1 MGSSGENWSLDHG
14 IKGESFATPLE
25 GVRLERGDH
34 VIALSNNCGIVNERK
49 FCSCKFLFRVLQGMI

>member
-1 MGSSGENWSLDHG
+1 MDHG

-49 FCSCKFLFRVLQGMI
+49 FCSCKFLFRVLQGMIWKKKLGREI

>member
-1 MGSSGENWSLDHG
+1 MDHG
-14 IKGESFATPLE
+14 IKGES
-25 GVRLERGDH
+25 GVFNILPRGDH